1 MSDLAGGG
9 QQQRDGSRQRSSSP
23 TKFAV
28 ELRILNDFLASKCLP
43 SLGNCAT
50 LFVVLWL
57 VIKWRGQE
65 LSSQRIMAVRL
76 EGYEDRLRIVEL
88 LFRKS
93 LNELMQAL
101 LSGHATRS

>member
-1 MSDLAGGG
+1 
-9 QQQRDGSRQRSSSP
+9 
-23 TKFAV
+23 
-28 ELRILNDFLASKCLP
+28 
-43 SLGNCAT
+43 
-50 LFVVLWL
+50 
-57 VIKWRGQE
+57 
-65 LSSQRIMAVRL
+65 MAVRL